1 MGFDRV
7 PRQAEPGNV
16 VPLGQQR
23 RDGLVVGVAL
33 SPQLLIDPNKE
44 NASFL
49 DPRQDLR
56 MSRLDRAAFFM
67 EARQSRKAAEEA
79 AAKDKAAE
87 EAAAKKDAKQDTS
100 GSTSSSSDSSGS
112 SSSET

>member
-16 VPLGQQR
+16 VPLGRQR

-33 SPQLLIDPNKE
+33 SPQLLIDPNE
-44 NASFL
+44 ESASFL

-79 AAKDKAAE
+79 AAREAAE
-87 EAAAKKDAKQDTS
+87 QGAS
-100 GSTSSSSDSSGS
+100 GSTSSDSDSSGS